1 MSTPPGTLPP
11 GGADPPPVAPAEPP
25 PWWPENEAWPP
36 ASAVAWRRSAGRLF
50 VRRVVLVLA
59 AVLFLIIAANVLVFS
74 LPGPFKEAHGGRFG
88 KLPGFI
94 GLVLLVF
101 IIIATVR
108 YIRHLASPIGEVIEA
123 SARVARGDYSV
134 RITPRGAPEL
144 RGLIASFNEMA
155 SRLETNEEQR
165 QRLIADVAHE
175 LRTPLSVIRGNAE
188 GVLDGLYAA
197 DDQSLGPIVDETK
210 TMARLLDDLQTL
222 TMAETGTLPL
232 YRQTVEPRTLVEGVV
247 AAFAGQAAEREVELR
262 ADLAAVGAGPPDL
275 DVDPVRIRQVLE
287 NLVSNALRYTPSGG
301 SITVGAGVE
310 EEAVAFRVADSG
322 SGIRPEELPHLFDR
336 FTKSADSGGSGL
348 GLAIAKTLVEAHG
361 GRIEAQNSPA
371 GGAVM
376 TFRLPVPAARPKAG
390 RLV

>member
-1 MSTPPGTLPP
+1 MSAPPGNADPRPTPPV
-11 GGADPPPVAPAEPP
+11 DRP

-36 ASAVAWRRSAGRLF
+36 RSAIAWRRSAGRLF

-59 AVLFLIIAANVLVFS
+59 ALLFLIIAANILVFS

-94 GLVLLVF
+94 GLVLLVL

-134 RITPRGAPEL
+134 RVAPQGAPEL

-155 SRLETNEEQR
+155 GRLETNEEQR
-165 QRLIADVAHE
+165 RRLMADVAHE
-175 LRTPLSVIRGNAE
+175 LRTPLAVIRGNAE
-188 GVLDGLYAA
+188 GVLDGMYAA
-197 DDQSLGPIVDETK
+197 DEQSLGPIVDETK

-222 TMAETGTLPL
+222 TMAETGTLTL
-232 YRQTVEPRTLVEGVV
+232 YRQTVDPRTLVEGVV
-247 AAFAGQAAEREVELR
+247 AAFAGQAAEKDVELR
-262 ADLAAVGAGPPDL
+262 ADLGAAATGLPDL

-287 NLVSNALRYTPSGG
+287 NLVSNALRYTPPGG
-301 SITVGAGVE
+301 SVAVGVSPEGTS
-310 EEAVAFRVADSG
+310 VAFRVADSG
-322 SGIRPEELPHLFDR
+322 SGIRPEDLPHLFDR

-361 GRIEAQNSPA
+361 GRIEAQNSTA

-376 TFRLPVPAARPKAG
+376 TFRLPPDHGPKPG
-390 RLV
+390 RV

>member
-1 MSTPPGTLPP
+1 VSAPSGNPDPRPAPP
-11 GGADPPPVAPAEPP
+11 ADRP

-36 ASAVAWRRSAGRLF
+36 RSATAWRRSAGRLF

-59 AVLFLIIAANVLVFS
+59 AVLFLIIVANILVFS

-94 GLVLLVF
+94 GVVLLVL

-108 YIRHLASPIGEVIEA
+108 YIRHLASPIGDVIEA
-123 SARVARGDYSV
+123 SARVAQGDYTV
-134 RITPRGAPEL
+134 RVTPRGAPEL

-155 SRLETNEEQR
+155 GRLETDEEQR
-165 QRLIADVAHE
+165 RRLIADVAHE

-222 TMAETGTLPL
+222 TMAETGTLTL
-232 YRQTVEPRTLVEGVV
+232 YRQTVEPKTLAEGVV
-247 AAFAGQAAEREVELR
+247 AAFAGQAAEKDIKLR
-262 ADLAAVGAGPPDL
+262 ADLGAAAGGPPDV

-287 NLVSNALRYTPSGG
+287 NLVSNALRYTPPGG
-301 SITVGAGVE
+301 SITVGVSLEGAS
-310 EEAVAFRVADSG
+310 VAFRVADSG
-322 SGIRPEELPHLFDR
+322 SGIRPEDLPHLFDR
-336 FTKSADSGGSGL
+336 FTKSADSGGTGL

-361 GRIEAQNSPA
+361 GRIEAQNAAA

-376 TFRLPVPAARPKAG
+376 TFRLPLPDGGPKAG
-390 RLV
+390 RL

>member
-1 MSTPPGTLPP
+1 MSVPPGN
-11 GGADPPPVAPAEPP
+11 ADPRQIPPADRP

-36 ASAVAWRRSAGRLF
+36 RSATAWRRSAGRLF

-59 AVLFLIIAANVLVFS
+59 ALLFLIIAANVLVFS
-74 LPGPFKEAHGGRFG
+74 LPGPFREAHGGRFG
-88 KLPGFI
+88 KFPGFI

-101 IIIATVR
+101 IIIAAFR
-108 YIRHLASPIGEVIEA
+108 YIRHLASPIGEVMEA
-123 SARVARGDYSV
+123 ADRVARGDYSV
-134 RITPRGAPEL
+134 RVTPRGAPEL

-155 SRLETNEEQR
+155 GRLETNEVQR
-165 QRLIADVAHE
+165 RRLIADVAHE

-222 TMAETGTLPL
+222 TMAETGTLKL
-232 YRQTVEPRTLVEGVV
+232 YRQTVDPRTLVEGVV
-247 AAFAGQAAEREVELR
+247 AAFAGQSAEKDVELR
-262 ADLAAVGAGPPDL
+262 ADLGAAAGGPPEL

-287 NLVSNALRYTPSGG
+287 NLVSNALRYTPPSG
-301 SITVGAGVE
+301 SIVVGIRPEGAS
-310 EEAVAFRVADSG
+310 VAFRVIDSG
-322 SGIRPEELPHLFDR
+322 AGIHPEDLPHLFDR

-361 GRIEAQNSPA
+361 GEIGASNAAA

-376 TFRLPVPAARPKAG
+376 TFRLPLPATGPKAG
-390 RLV
+390 RV

>member
-1 MSTPPGTLPP
+1 VNVPPDNADPRPTPP
-11 GGADPPPVAPAEPP
+11 ADRP
-25 PWWPENEAWPP
+25 PWWPENEEWPP
-36 ASAVAWRRSAGRLF
+36 RSATAWRRSAGRLF

-59 AVLFLIIAANVLVFS
+59 ALLFLIIAANILVFS

-94 GLVLLVF
+94 GVLLLVL

-108 YIRHLASPIGEVIEA
+108 YIRHLASPIGDIIEA

-134 RITPRGAPEL
+134 RVTPRGAPEL

-155 SRLETNEEQR
+155 GRLETNEVQR
-165 QRLIADVAHE
+165 RRLIADVAHE

-222 TMAETGTLPL
+222 TMAETGTLKL
-232 YRQTVEPRTLVEGVV
+232 YRQTVDPRTLVEGVV
-247 AAFAGQAAEREVELR
+247 AAFAGQAAEKDVELR
-262 ADLAAVGAGPPDL
+262 ADLGAAAGGPPEL

-287 NLVSNALRYTPSGG
+287 NLISNALRYTPPGG
-301 SITVGAGVE
+301 SIVVGVRLEGAS
-310 EEAVAFRVADSG
+310 VAFRVIDSG
-322 SGIRPEELPHLFDR
+322 AGIRPEDLPHLFDR

-361 GRIEAQNSPA
+361 GEIGASNAAP

-376 TFRLPVPAARPKAG
+376 TFRLPLPATGPKAG
-390 RLV
+390 RV

>member
-1 MSTPPGTLPP
+1 MSIPPGNADPRPTPP
-11 GGADPPPVAPAEPP
+11 ADRP
-25 PWWPENEAWPP
+25 PWWPENEEWPP
-36 ASAVAWRRSAGRLF
+36 RSATAWQRSVGRLF

-59 AVLFLIIAANVLVFS
+59 ALLFLIIAANILVFS

-94 GLVLLVF
+94 GLVLLVL

-108 YIRHLASPIGEVIEA
+108 YIRHLASPIGDVIEA

-134 RITPRGAPEL
+134 RVTPRGAPEL

-155 SRLETNEEQR
+155 GRLETNEEQR
-165 QRLIADVAHE
+165 RRLIADVAHE

-197 DDQSLGPIVDETK
+197 DEQSLGPIVDETK

-222 TMAETGTLPL
+222 TMAETGTLML
-232 YRQTVEPRTLVEGVV
+232 YRQTVDPRTLAEGVV
-247 AAFAGQAAEREVELR
+247 AAFAGQAGEKEVGLR
-262 ADLAAVGAGPPDL
+262 ADLAAAGGLPDL

-287 NLVSNALRYTPSGG
+287 NLVSNALRYTPPSG
-301 SITVGAGVE
+301 SIVVGVRPEGAS
-310 EEAVAFRVADSG
+310 VAFRVTDSG
-322 SGIRPEELPHLFDR
+322 AGIRPEDLPHLFDR

-361 GRIEAQNSPA
+361 GEIGASNAAA

-376 TFRLPVPAARPKAG
+376 TFRLPLPATGPKAG
-390 RLV
+390 RV

>member
-1 MSTPPGTLPP
+1 MNVSPGNTDPRPAPP
-11 GGADPPPVAPAEPP
+11 ADRPQ
-25 PWWPENEAWPP
+25 WWPENEAWPP
-36 ASAVAWRRSAGRLF
+36 RSATAWRRSAGRLF

-94 GLVLLVF
+94 GLVLLVL

-108 YIRHLASPIGEVIEA
+108 YIRHLASPIGDVIEA

-134 RITPRGAPEL
+134 RVTPRGAPEL

-155 SRLETNEEQR
+155 GRLETNEEQR
-165 QRLIADVAHE
+165 RRLIADVAHE

-197 DDQSLGPIVDETK
+197 DDQSLGPIVVETK

-222 TMAETGTLPL
+222 TMAETGTLTL
-232 YRQTVEPRTLVEGVV
+232 YRQTVDPHTLVDGVV
-247 AAFAGQAAEREVELR
+247 AAFAGQAAEKRVELR
-262 ADLAAVGAGPPDL
+262 TDLGAFAAGLPGL

-287 NLVSNALRYTPSGG
+287 NLVSNALRYTPPGG
-301 SITVGAGVE
+301 SITVGTSLEDGSV
-310 EEAVAFRVADSG
+310 VFRVIDSG
-322 SGIRPEELPHLFDR
+322 SGIRPEDLPHLFDR

-361 GRIEAQNSPA
+361 GEIGAQNSVT

-376 TFRLPVPAARPKAG
+376 TLRLPIPATGAKAG
-390 RLV
+390 RA